1 MAELA
6 VDLEP
11 STFDQTKKPR
21 RSPARPC
28 GASGFESRLSLPHAQ
43 LHRPAAVAM
52 MVMVRHMLVQLH
64 DGDTLSQLSA
74 AVKCVILAVSVRLSA
89 VSL

>member
-11 STFDQTKKPR
+11 LTFDQTKKPR

-28 GASGFESRLSLPHAQ
+28 DASGFESRLSLPHAQ
-43 LHRPAAVAM
+43 PHRPAAVAM
-52 MVMVRHMLVQLH
+52 IVTVPYTAVQLH
-64 DGDTLSQLSA
+64 DRDTLS
-74 AVKCVILAVSVRLSA
+74 
-89 VSL
+89 